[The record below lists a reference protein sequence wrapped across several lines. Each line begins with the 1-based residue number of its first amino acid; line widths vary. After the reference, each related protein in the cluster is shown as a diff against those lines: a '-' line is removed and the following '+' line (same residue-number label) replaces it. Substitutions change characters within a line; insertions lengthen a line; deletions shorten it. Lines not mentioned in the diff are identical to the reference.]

1 MNRSVYIT
9 RLASFLPNEPVA
21 NEEMED
27 VLGLIN
33 NQSSKAKPLILRN
46 NQIKKR
52 YYALDRSGR
61 STHTNAQ
68 LTKLAIEKLFD
79 KNFTM
84 ADVQVLSCGTTSADQ
99 LLPAHAA
106 MVHGALGNFPAEIN
120 SPTGACSAGMQALKF
135 GYLAVLSGSANN
147 AVCAGSERFSRWML
161 ARFFKEEAEKVKQL
175 EGDGIIAFEKD
186 FLRFMLSDGASA
198 ALLEDKPNTTGLSL
212 RLDWVEQRSFAHE
225 LPPCMYAGAVFDREG
240 QFTGWSDLEQE
251 EWTSQSV
258 FAIKQNTKLL
268 GENIV
273 RKGGELLK
281 KLITEKNLDLDTVSY
296 FLPHLSS
303 QYFASRIEKGLKE
316 MGMDVPQDRWF
327 TNLSWVGNVGAASPY
342 LMLEELFNSGRL
354 KAGDKLLMMVP
365 ESARFN
371 YGFALLT
378 AVDAASS

>member
-9 RLASFLPNEPVA
+9 RLASFLPNEPVS
-21 NEEMED
+21 NDEIES

-52 YYALDRSGR
+52 FYALDKSGNT
-61 STHTNAQ
+61 THTNAE
-68 LTKLAIEKLFD
+68 LTKMAVEKLFD
-79 KNFTM
+79 KDFGMT
-84 ADVQVLSCGTTSADQ
+84 DVDVLSCGTTSPDQ

-106 MVHGALGNFPAEIN
+106 MVHGALGAHEVEIN
-120 SPTGACSAGMQALKF
+120 SCTGACSAGIQALKF
-135 GYLAVLSGSANN
+135 GYLSVLSGSANN
-147 AVCAGSERFSRWML
+147 AVCAGSERFSKWML
-161 ARFFKEEAEKVKQL
+161 AQFFKEEGEKVKQL

-198 ALLEDKPNTTGLSL
+198 ALLESKPNPNGISL
-212 RLDWVEQRSFAHE
+212 RIDWLEQRSFANQ
-225 LPPCMYAGAVFDREG
+225 LPPCMYAGAVFDPNG
-240 QFTGWSDLEQE
+240 KFTGWSDMDQA

-258 FAIKQNTKLL
+258 FAIKQDTKLL

-281 KLITEKNLDLDTVSY
+281 ELVAEKQLDLSTISY

-303 QYFASRIEKGLKE
+303 QYFASRIEKGLKDL
-316 MGMDVPQDRWF
+316 GMDVPQSRWF

-342 LMLEELFNSGRL
+342 LMLEELFHSGRL
-354 KAGDKLLMMVP
+354 KVGDKLLMMVP

-371 YGFALLT
+371 YGYALFT
-378 AVDAASS
+378 VV

>member
-1 MNRSVYIT
+1 
-9 RLASFLPNEPVA
+9 LASFLPNEPIS
-21 NEEMED
+21 NEEIEN

-52 YYALDRSGR
+52 YYALGRSGEA
-61 STHTNAQ
+61 THTNAE

-79 KNFTM
+79 KDFSM
-84 ADVQVLSCGTTSADQ
+84 ADVDVLSCGTTSPDQ

-106 MVHGALGNFPAEIN
+106 MVHGALGNYPVEIN
-120 SPTGACSAGMQALKF
+120 SPTGACSAGIQALKF
-135 GYLAVLSGSANN
+135 GYLSVLAGSADN

-161 ARFFKEEAEKVKQL
+161 ARFFKEEAEKVAQL

-198 ALLEDKPNTTGLSL
+198 ALLQSQPNPSGLSL
-212 RLDWVEQRSFAHE
+212 RIDWLEQRSYAHQ
-225 LPPCMYAGAVFDREG
+225 LPPCMYAGAVFDKSG
-240 QFTGWSDLEQE
+240 KFTGWSDLEQA
-251 EWTSQSV
+251 EWSAQSV
-258 FAIKQNTKLL
+258 FAIKQDTKLL

-273 RKGGELLK
+273 RKGGELLQSVCE
-281 KLITEKNLDLDTVSY
+281 EKGLDLSTITY

-303 QYFASRIEKGLKE
+303 QYFASRIEKGLQE

-342 LMLEELFNSGRL
+342 LMLDELFHSGRL
-354 KAGDKLLMMVP
+354 KEGDRLLMMIP

-371 YGFALLT
+371 YGYVMLT
-378 AVDAASS
+378 VV

>member
-9 RLASFLPNEPVA
+9 RLASFLPNEPVS
-21 NEEMED
+21 NDEMESI
-27 VLGLIN
+27 LGLIN
-33 NQSSKAKPLILRN
+33 DQSSKAKPLILRN

-52 YYALDRSGR
+52 YYALDRNGNT
-61 STHTNAQ
+61 THTNAE

-79 KNFTM
+79 DDFKM
-84 ADVQVLSCGTTSADQ
+84 SDVDVLSCGTTSPDQ

-106 MVHGALGNFPAEIN
+106 MVHGALGAQEVEIN
-120 SPTGACSAGMQALKF
+120 SCTGACSAGIQALKF
-135 GYLAVLSGSANN
+135 GYLSVLAGAADN
-147 AVCAGSERFSRWML
+147 AVCAGSERFSKLML

-198 ALLEDKPNTTGLSL
+198 ALLESEPNTNGISL
-212 RLDWVEQRSFAHE
+212 RIDWLEQRSFANQ
-225 LPPCMYAGAVFDREG
+225 LPPCMYAGAVFDKAG
-240 QFTGWSDLEQE
+240 KFTGFSDMEQA
-251 EWTSQSV
+251 EWAAQSV
-258 FAIKQNTKLL
+258 FAIKQDTKLL

-281 KLITEKNLDLDTVSY
+281 DIVEEKNLDLSTITY

-303 QYFASRIEKGLKE
+303 QYFASRIEKGLAE
-316 MGMDVPQDRWF
+316 LGMDVPQSRWF

-342 LMLEELFNSGRL
+342 LMLEELFHSGRL
-354 KAGDKLLMMVP
+354 KVGDKLLMMIP

-371 YGFALLT
+371 YGYVLLT
-378 AVDAASS
+378 VV